1 MLPHSFNEV
10 VPMHALRL
18 YPFLKHERSRAKR
31 LTLDMGQHVN
41 TEKDL
46 ISTTNT
52 AAADGEFKLELG
64 LEDQVPIE
72 PEMFYWRYTID
83 IDRKKISVSI

>member
-1 MLPHSFNEV
+1 
-10 VPMHALRL
+10 MHALRL
-18 YPFLKHERSRAKR
+18 YPFLKHERSGAKR

>member
-1 MLPHSFNEV
+1 M
-10 VPMHALRL
+10 
-18 YPFLKHERSRAKR
+18 
-31 LTLDMGQHVN
+31 N

>member
-1 MLPHSFNEV
+1 
-10 VPMHALRL
+10 MHALRL

-31 LTLDMGQHVN
+31 LTLDTGQHVN